1 MRYNRLILNGPKI
14 LLLFIL
20 LIPVFIIDGII
31 SIIAIIVLW
40 PFDKLRSVL
49 ETALTRLINTIN
61 TNDKNKRLGG
71 GNGQ

>member
-61 TNDKNKRLGG
+61 TNDKNKRLSG